1 MTNHEYNLIICTLAL
16 DSEDTVEQILQEM
29 QATIYHLFT
38 QLPRTPEM
46 QALVDSVK
54 REGEIPTVREF
65 LEYCVEAQKRG
76 VVTALGLLN

>member
-46 QALVDSVK
+46 QALVGRPSDASPPLP
-54 REGEIPTVREF
+54 PTGQHR
-65 LEYCVEAQKRG
+65 LILCPQLASYSK
-76 VVTALGLLN
+76 

>member
-65 LEYCVEAQKRG
+65 IEYFVDTKKG
-76 VVTALGLLN
+76 DPLHVLGPLN